1 MHSFPYLPLF
11 LSLGRSID
19 MVVDAILQ
27 LFQQRTNDALA
38 SEISKIKHKHS
49 EDDGD
54 TKGNLG
60 TGLMAS
66 LKEANSNLLLE
77 EQGNGENQAM
87 VDMIGRL
94 VNLLLVF
101 PLEYYAKHQRKSVV
115 WLCFLADAWL
125 WSNGRANMGSLL
137 RGSLACR
144 SVGLRFVHVVNAG
157 ILVSR
162 GRGDS
167 MERRCMTDLFSYS
180 SKQTLPFCNGG

>member
-1 MHSFPYLPLF
+1 
-11 LSLGRSID
+11 

-27 LFQQRTNDALA
+27 LFQQRINDDLAL
-38 SEISKIKHKHS
+38 EISKIKR
-49 EDDGD
+49 DDGD
-54 TKGNLG
+54 TKGNVD
-60 TGLMAS
+60 TGVLAL
-66 LKEANSNLLLE
+66 LKKAGNNLHLE
-77 EQGNGENQAM
+77 EQGTGQNQGM

-125 WSNGRANMGSLL
+125 WSNGRANVVSLL

-144 SVGLRFVHVVNAG
+144 SVSLRFVHTVNAG

-162 GRGDS
+162 ERERGEQHGKA
-167 MERRCMTDLFSYS
+167 MR
-180 SKQTLPFCNGG
+180 G

>member
-1 MHSFPYLPLF
+1 
-11 LSLGRSID
+11 
-19 MVVDAILQ
+19 MVVDAILH
-27 LFQQRTNDALA
+27 LFQQRTNDNLA
-38 SEISKIKHKHS
+38 SEISNIKHS
-49 EDDGD
+49 ENDGD
-54 TKGNLG
+54 AKGNLG
-60 TGLMAS
+60 TGLMAL
-66 LKEANSNLLLE
+66 LKEANSDLLLE

-125 WSNGRANMGSLL
+125 WSNGRANVVSLL

-144 SVGLRFVHVVNAG
+144 SVSLRFVHTVNAG

-162 GRGDS
+162 EREGRTTWEDDAWLTCFPFKAS
-167 MERRCMTDLFSYS
+167 RCCHS
-180 SKQTLPFCNGG
+180 SLVGEYPGCKPDKQE